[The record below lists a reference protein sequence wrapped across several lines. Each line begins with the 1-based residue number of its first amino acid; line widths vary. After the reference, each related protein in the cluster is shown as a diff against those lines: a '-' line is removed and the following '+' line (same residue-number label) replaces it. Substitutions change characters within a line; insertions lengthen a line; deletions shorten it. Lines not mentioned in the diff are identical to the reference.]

1 MPVHKG
7 EDNKGPYYQYGHRKK
22 YYYISGDA
30 ELRKEAKRKAGL
42 QARAIKIQ
50 QIKANK

>member
-7 EDNKGPYYQYGHRKK
+7 EDNKGRYYQYGHQKK
-22 YYYISGDA
+22 YYYTIGDI
-30 ELRKEAKRKAGL
+30 ESRKEAKRKAGL

-50 QIKANK
+50 QLKNK